1 MPSHLS
7 PEDKDKSKEPPAPEM
22 LSSQFTKKKSEDKDK
37 ASTDISDKEKA
48 KMAAYAK
55 SRHGSYRPS
64 HKATFIGIAVIAV
77 ILLINVVVIYFVMK
91 SQGVSPTEA
100 LSGDVTISP
109 AVLDTLGVSRN
120 TVGSAGTELIVAPD
134 SSFKGKVTMASDV
147 SVSGQLNLNGKFSV
161 ADASISK
168 LAAGE
173 AAVEKLNVNGDATI
187 SNLNLRKDLT
197 VLGTTRLQGAVTVS
211 QLLTVNNSVNI
222 TGNLAVGGTLS
233 ARSFQAS
240 NLVSDTTLTVGGHII
255 TRGNAPGMS
264 RGSALRDTDTVSNSG
279 NDASGTIAVNIG
291 AGSIGAGCLAT
302 LSFTSRYSNI
312 PHVVVTAVG
321 AISNLYIYRST
332 SGFSV
337 CTASSLSYGGYAIDY
352 IVMQ

>member
-1 MPSHLS
+1 MPSHS
-7 PEDKDKSKEPPAPEM
+7 DSEEKQKTKEPPAPEL
-22 LSSQFTKKKSEDKDK
+22 LSSQFNKKKTDSKNETEISEKDK
-37 ASTDISDKEKA
+37 ARAIA
-48 KMAAYAK
+48 FVK
-55 SRHGSYRPS
+55 SHHGSYRPS
-64 HKATFIGIAVIAV
+64 HKATFIGIAVVTI
-77 ILLINVVVIYFVMK
+77 ILIVNVVIIYFVMK
-91 SQGVSPTEA
+91 SQGTTLSQSV
-100 LSGDVTISP
+100 SGDVTINSE
-109 AVLDTLGVSRN
+109 VLDTLGVSRN
-120 TVGSAGTELIVAPD
+120 SIGSKGTELIVAPD

-147 SVSGQLNLNGKFSV
+147 SISGQLNINGKFSA
-161 ADASISK
+161 ADVSMAK
-168 LAAGE
+168 LAAGDV
-173 AAVEKLNVNGDATI
+173 AVDKLNVNGDATI

-197 VLGTTRLQGAVTVS
+197 VTGATHLQGAVTVS

-255 TRGNAPGMS
+255 TRGAVPGLS
-264 RGSALRDTDTVSNSG
+264 RGSALRDTDTVSVSG
-279 NDASGTIAVNIG
+279 NDASGTIVVNIG

-302 LSFTSRYSNI
+302 VSFNMRYSAI

-321 AISNLYIYRST
+321 AMSNVYVYRST

-337 CTASSLSYGGYAIDY
+337 CTGGSLSYGGYAIDY